1 MPNKKKTTH
10 NTKRKAKKSQLRRG
24 ENKKGIK

>member
-1 MPNKKKTTH
+1 MAKKKKTTH
-10 NTKRKAKKSQLRRG
+10 EVKRKSKKTQLRRG